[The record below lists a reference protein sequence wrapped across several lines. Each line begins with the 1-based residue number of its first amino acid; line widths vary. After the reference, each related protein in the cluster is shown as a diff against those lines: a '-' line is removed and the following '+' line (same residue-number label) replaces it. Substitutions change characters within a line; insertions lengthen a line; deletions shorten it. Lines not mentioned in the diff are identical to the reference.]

1 MVKYCV
7 SESNDAGSSP
17 VENYFFSRSGAHLH
31 RGLFRFCIAALHRC
45 FCIEID
51 ADRDADGSD
60 ADCGLVCIAASASKS
75 MQIAMQFVTSW
86 SASLLHRFCIASA
99 SQNLLT
105 PQASLTLGLMQIAMQ
120 MAKTDA
126 EFCIA
131 HLHRI
136 CIKICIGSRAGA
148 MKRKSARV
156 CIDFDAD
163 TMQNTMQIER
173 CRFPTF
179 SSLFCIG

>member
-1 MVKYCV
+1 MPQVRVKYAMPGNFV
-7 SESNDAGSSP
+7 VVVGISIASHDLM
-17 VENYFFSRSGAHLH
+17 RAH
-31 RGLFRFCIAALHRC
+31 RDLHRC
-45 FCIEID
+45 RRC
-51 ADRDADGSD
+51 R
-60 ADCGLVCIAASASKS
+60 LAARCLSASP
-75 MQIAMQFVTSW
+75 
-86 SASLLHRFCIASA
+86 H
-99 SQNLLT
+99 
-105 PQASLTLGLMQIAMQ
+105 GLMQIAMQ
-120 MAKTDA
+120 MVKSDA